1 METAEKLELHYY
13 FDNTSHSMDAFL
25 RNKCE
30 AEVLAVFQEIADTLG
45 IQIAVESVA
54 HREGGLKE
62 IWQFLGKNK
71 DQLTLLI
78 AIIVLILSRFPPSNS
93 ELDKLTKEVTRLT
106 IEEKMLNIEKLKREL
121 RSGSLQSNAVE
132 SASSVIDGSLKV
144 ATRKSNFYKNL
155 IGYKRVTGI
164 GLTPLTK
171 DSIPTENEKFIDRSD
186 FNKFILLTDKL
197 PVLVVEDATIE
208 IVAPVLKEG
217 NYHWRGIYEGTP
229 IGFAMIDEEFKNSVL
244 REEVSFQHGSIIECV
259 LNIHRKIDEIG
270 DIVVTGY
277 SVVTVIKKSDGAM
290 TFETNQGKR
299 HLARRKDAED
309 QINLF

>member
-45 IQIAVESVA
+45 IQIVVESVA
-54 HREGGLKE
+54 YREGGLKE

-93 ELDKLTKEVTRLT
+93 EQDKLTKEVTRLT

-121 RSGSLQSNAVE
+121 HSGSLQSNAVE
-132 SASSVIDGSLKV
+132 SASSAIDGSLKV

-171 DSIPTENEKFIDRSD
+171 DSMPTEIEKFIDRSD

-229 IGFAMIDEEFKNSVL
+229 IGFSMIDEEFKNSVL

-290 TFETNQGKR
+290 SFETIQGKR

-309 QINLF
+309 QIDLF